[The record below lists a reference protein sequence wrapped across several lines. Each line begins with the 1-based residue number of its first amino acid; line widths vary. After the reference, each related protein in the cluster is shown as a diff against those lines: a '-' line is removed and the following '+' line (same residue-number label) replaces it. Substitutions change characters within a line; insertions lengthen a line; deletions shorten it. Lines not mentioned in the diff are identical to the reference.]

1 MKNYETY
8 TGKDPD
14 EPPIPASEYN
24 LLYMSLI
31 GEIQKQIKKT
41 LSQIR
46 YCKEDEPYLKKHYE
60 QKLNELYQWET
71 SIKNAKLRAFNKL
84 KED

>member
-1 MKNYETY
+1 MDYETY

-14 EPPIPASEYN
+14 EPLISAYEYMVIYN
-24 LLYMSLI
+24 SLKGDLEEDI
-31 GEIQKQIKKT
+31 KRRKSMIKRYQEEINDLET
-41 LSQIR
+41 RL
-46 YCKEDEPYLKKHYE
+46 
-60 QKLNELYQWET
+60 T